1 MPVVWCP
8 LLILNIVVMSEH
20 VWHSKVLLVSSSKL
34 SRSPSG
40 RDSRAWPSA
49 CIGPAVQSPGDDSK
63 DGIQPS
69 GGDSEN
75 IIVQPPGDDSEN
87 IVQPPG
93 DDSENI
99 VQPPGG
105 DSENIVQ
112 PPGDDSENL
121 VQPPGD
127 DSRDCN
133 LVSWR
138 GKQ

>member
-40 RDSRAWPSA
+40 RDSRVWPSA
-49 CIGPAVQSPGDDSK
+49 CIGPAVRSPGDDSK

-69 GGDSEN
+69 GGDNEN
-75 IIVQPPGDDSEN
+75 I
-87 IVQPPG
+87 
-93 DDSENI
+93 
-99 VQPPGG
+99 
-105 DSENIVQ
+105 
-112 PPGDDSENL
+112 